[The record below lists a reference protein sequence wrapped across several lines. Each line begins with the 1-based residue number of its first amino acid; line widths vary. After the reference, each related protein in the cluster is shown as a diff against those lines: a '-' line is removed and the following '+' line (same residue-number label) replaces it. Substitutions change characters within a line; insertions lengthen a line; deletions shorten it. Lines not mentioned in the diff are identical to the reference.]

1 MKNSLIF
8 SAALVV
14 SSAAVALS
22 GCKDTSKA
30 IDPTSQVIA
39 PNAAAMQAAMTLEQI
54 FPDQTAI
61 EELASGFWWS
71 EGPVWIG
78 GPDDGYLLFTD
89 VPKNIMFKWS
99 DAEGLSEFLNPSGA
113 DVGEAEGFREG
124 GANGL
129 IKADGASILLGDHG
143 NRAIAQ
149 LDLATKEK
157 TFLVSQYE
165 GKSLNSPNDLV
176 LRSDGAIF
184 FTDPPYGLTD
194 LEDSPLK
201 ELDFAGVY
209 KLSPNGDLQV
219 LDKSLLRPNGIILSP
234 DGKTLYVSNALPEAA
249 QWIRYDL
256 EESDAVTKRTVMLNV
271 ADLRAAG
278 IDGNPDGMAMSS
290 EGYLFAT
297 GPGGIF
303 VFDPTGNHIGT
314 LALDRAAANLT
325 FGGDGSVLYITNKD
339 RLIRI
344 PTRVKGL
351 GF

>member
-8 SAALVV
+8 SAALAV

-30 IDPTSQVIA
+30 KDPASPVMA
-39 PNAAAMQAAMTLEQI
+39 PKTVPMQAMTLEQI
-54 FPDQTAI
+54 FPDQSAI
-61 EELASGFWWS
+61 EELATGFWWS

-78 GPDDGYLLFTD
+78 DEDGYLLFTD
-89 VPKNIMFKWS
+89 VPQNIMFTWS

-129 IKADGASILLGDHG
+129 IKADNTSILLGDHG
-143 NRAIAQ
+143 NRSIAQ

-249 QWIRYDL
+249 QWVRYDL
-256 EESDAVTKRTVMLNV
+256 DETDTVTKRTVMLNV

-303 VFDPTGNHIGT
+303 VFDPSGNHIGT

-344 PTRVKGL
+344 STRVKGL